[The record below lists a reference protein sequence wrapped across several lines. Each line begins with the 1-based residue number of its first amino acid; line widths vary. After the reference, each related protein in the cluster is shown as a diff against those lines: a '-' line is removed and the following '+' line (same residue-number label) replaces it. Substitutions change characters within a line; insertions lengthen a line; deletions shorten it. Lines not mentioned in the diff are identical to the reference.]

1 MQEWLILVYKVPPEP
16 SRLRASIWRKLK
28 AVGAIYLQNGVATL
42 PSGPASERALRG
54 IAEEARAMGGVA
66 YLYQGGFFGEA
77 DTLVAMFNAARD
89 EEYTEVLTRC
99 QDFHAE
105 LACERAA
112 HKYTFAELEENEED
126 LVKLEAWCAKIRGRD
141 YFGATLEP
149 AATQA
154 LAACR
159 NDLEEFAASVYR
171 AADHGSAAPN
181 GLTEP
186 EGGSPNEAG
195 LA

>member
-1 MQEWLILVYKVPPEP
+1 MQEWLILVYKIPPEP
-16 SRLRASIWRKLK
+16 SRLRASIWRRLK
-28 AVGAIYLQNGVATL
+28 AAGAIYLQNGVATL

-105 LACERAA
+105 LARERAA

-126 LVKLEAWCAKIRGRD
+126 LVKLETWCAKIRSRD
-141 YFGATLEP
+141 YFGATREP
-149 AATQA
+149 AAAQA

-159 NDLEEFAASVYR
+159 NDLEEFAASIYR

-181 GLTEP
+181 ELTEP
-186 EGGSPNEAG
+186 ESGSPNEG
-195 LA
+195 R